1 MVVVYLVLTT
11 YLVRYRISVGCWFF
25 CLHLSCPVT
34 TGGSQYSALT
44 ASLFELAT
52 FQVGHSYGVLV
63 AVILETG
70 CWTVPGNSTG
80 QHWYPCMNFKVGDLS
95 SLQET
100 VGNIRRLFFFFL
112 KLREELHQLSW
123 NVLDDHPSTTKTY
136 QIPNVGGGML
146 WRNRW
151 AMGNSIHGKTSYNIS
166 SASSVADFLLLRS
179 QRHSTQH

>member
-11 YLVRYRISVGCWFF
+11 YLVKYRISVGCWFF

-63 AVILETG
+63 AVILQTG

-100 VGNIRRLFFFFL
+100 VGNIGRLFFSFWNWGRNCINYPEMYWMTIL
-112 KLREELHQLSW
+112 QQPKL
-123 NVLDDHPSTTKTY
+123 
-136 QIPNVGGGML
+136 I
-146 WRNRW
+146 
-151 AMGNSIHGKTSYNIS
+151 
-166 SASSVADFLLLRS
+166 RS
-179 QRHSTQH
+179 QMSVVACSGEIDERWELLSMGKPPTI